1 MRKSKPSDRDPV
13 DIGDSLSEGH
23 YQSLSPRSS
32 DDRRRQEETAS
43 MRNVFGAG
51 SNERIA
57 EIALDRVDASPYQ
70 PRLAI
75 DPEALEELKES
86 IRERGVIN
94 PILVRPTTADRYEL
108 IAGARRAE
116 ACRALGRTMIPAIV
130 RQYTDKDAEYLALI
144 ENIQRQD
151 LGILEQARSFDRLIK
166 RHRLTHEDLAAQLKC
181 SRAKVTRMLK
191 VLDLPQSVQEMIY
204 APGHE
209 FGALHGEL
217 LARVSSPE
225 KCLRL
230 AERLVA
236 EKWST
241 RRLEAE
247 IDRPPRVHKG
257 YESVVYEQR
266 PDGFNLRI
274 SFRDNHEY
282 DVERS
287 LEAIRKALA
296 RLAQIKPGAVD
307 LSSFQVDLPSE
318 VGSSR

>member
-1 MRKSKPSDRDPV
+1 MRK
-13 DIGDSLSEGH
+13 
-23 YQSLSPRSS
+23 
-32 DDRRRQEETAS
+32 
-43 MRNVFGAG
+43 VFGSG
-51 SNERIA
+51 SNERIT
-57 EIALDRVDASPYQ
+57 EISLDRIDASPYQ
-70 PRLAI
+70 PRIAI
-75 DPEALEELKES
+75 DQDALDELKES

-94 PILVRPTTADRYEL
+94 PILVRPTSPDRYEL

-130 RQYTDKDAEYLALI
+130 REYSDKDAEYLALI

-151 LGILEQARSFDRLIK
+151 LGVLEQARSFARLIE
-166 RHRLTHEDLAAQLKC
+166 RHRLTHEDLATQLKC

-191 VLDLPQSVQEMIY
+191 VLDLPKQVQEMIY
-204 APGHE
+204 GPGCE

-230 AERLVA
+230 AERLVQ

-247 IDRPPRVHKG
+247 IDRQPRVHRG
-257 YESVVYEQR
+257 YESVIYEAR

-287 LEAIRKALA
+287 LEAIRKALS
-296 RLAQIKPGAVD
+296 RLAQIKPGAID
-307 LSSFQVDLPSE
+307 LSSFHIEDASE
-318 VGSSR
+318 VGATQ